1 MEALVS
7 SKTTKKGGE
16 KMKMYDVVP
25 GFEFDEKVD
34 LEKSPAWFLDAT
46 HSVPPWTPMFGWF
59 WINFCRHGMQ
69 YGAEKLSLPTVK
81 GWDWRFKDGGGYL
94 TLNLVMDEV
103 ERKEREGKFREAIR
117 PFIENYDSLWG
128 GYIDEMMGLYNTLKE
143 CNVDTATNIELLE
156 NFEGTINVCRRMW
169 EVHMHMMYGVYTA
182 FILFENICKDTLG
195 IDDTHP
201 TFHDLLRGFDNKV
214 FEVDRELWK
223 FSKKAGEMGIA
234 DIILNNKAEDA
245 LAELRENDAG
255 KKWLAELQAL
265 LDEDGWRMQR
275 MSEINLPTWVE
286 DPTPVIASVKFFLKK
301 GGDFDL
307 DEEREVLAQ
316 KRDEATNEV
325 LEKVPDDQKGWFT
338 TLLGLAQKTGSF
350 SEEHNHYLDLYTH
363 ALMRRSCLGI
373 GRRLVATGVIDD
385 PEDTLF
391 LMPDEIRAVTIVPE
405 GFNYRHI
412 VERRRKE
419 WEGWCSK
426 ENPPA
431 ILKEGFTMD
440 DAMGVLVQ
448 SNDPIALKVV
458 VGSMPVPKPELNAD
472 LYGIC
477 GSGGVAEGPARVI
490 MEESQLDEVQAGDIL
505 VAASTAPTW
514 TPVFGLIKGVVVDRG
529 ASLSHSAI
537 VSREYGIPCVI
548 NVFEGTAKIKTGQ
561 RIKVDGDQGVVFI
574 LDK

>member
-1 MEALVS
+1 M
-7 SKTTKKGGE
+7 KT
-16 KMKMYDVVP
+16 YDVVP
-25 GFEFDEKVD
+25 GLEFDEKVD

-94 TLNLVMDEV
+94 TLNLVMDEG
-103 ERKEREGKFREAIR
+103 ERKEREVRFREAIR
-117 PFIENYDSLWG
+117 PFIDDYDKLWG
-128 GYIDEMMGLYNTLKE
+128 DYVNEMLGHYERLKS
-143 CNVDTATNIELLE
+143 CDVDTASNNELLA
-156 NFEGTINVCRRMW
+156 NFEDTVNVCRRMW
-169 EVHMHMMYGVYTA
+169 EIHMHMMYGVYTA

-234 DIILNNKAEDA
+234 DIILNSKAEDA
-245 LAELRENDAG
+245 LAELRGNEAG
-255 KKWLAELQAL
+255 KKWLKELQVL

-286 DPTPVIASVKFFLKK
+286 DPTPVIASVKFFLKQ

-307 DEEREVLAQ
+307 DVERKALAQ
-316 KRDEATNEV
+316 KREEATKEV
-325 LEKVPDDQKGWFT
+325 LEKVPEDQKGWFT
-338 TLLGLAQKTGSF
+338 MLLGLAQKTGSF

-373 GRRLVATGVIDD
+373 GRRLVAAGVIDD

-391 LMPDEIRAVTIVPE
+391 LIPDEIRAVTLVPD
-405 GFNYRHI
+405 GFNLRHI
-412 VERRRKE
+412 VDRRRKD
-419 WEGWCSK
+419 WKGWCSK
-426 ENPPA
+426 DNPPA

-490 MEESQLDEVQAGDIL
+490 MKESQLDEVQAGDIL

-514 TPVFGLIKGVVVDRG
+514 TPVFGLLKGVVVDRG

-561 RIKVDGDQGVVFI
+561 RLKVDGDNGVVYI

>member
-1 MEALVS
+1 
-7 SKTTKKGGE
+7 
-16 KMKMYDVVP
+16 
-25 GFEFDEKVD
+25 
-34 LEKSPAWFLDAT
+34 
-46 HSVPPWTPMFGWF
+46 
-59 WINFCRHGMQ
+59 
-69 YGAEKLSLPTVK
+69 
-81 GWDWRFKDGGGYL
+81 
-94 TLNLVMDEV
+94 MDEA
-103 ERKEREGKFREAIR
+103 ERQEREARFRETIR
-117 PFIENYDSLWG
+117 PFIEEYDTLWG
-128 GYIDEMMGLYNTLKE
+128 DYVKEMLGHYERLKA
-143 CNVDTATNIELLE
+143 CDVDTASGTELLD
-156 NFEGTINVCRRMW
+156 NFEDTINVCRRMW
-169 EVHMHMMYGVYTA
+169 EIHMHMMYGVYTA
-182 FILFENICKDTLG
+182 FILFENVCKETLG

-201 TFHDLLRGFDNKV
+201 TFHNLLRGFDNKV

-223 FSKKAGEMGIA
+223 FSKKAGEMGIS
-234 DIILNNKAEDA
+234 DIILNNKADEA
-245 LAELRENDAG
+245 LAELKGSDMG
-255 KKWLAELQAL
+255 KKWLEELQVL

-275 MSEINLPTWVE
+275 MSEINMPAWVE
-286 DPTPVIASVKFFLKK
+286 DPTPAIASVKFFLKQ

-307 DEEREVLAQ
+307 DEERKGLAQ
-316 KRDEATNEV
+316 KREEATKEV
-325 LEKVPDDQKGWFT
+325 MDKVPEDQKGWFK

-373 GRRLVATGVIDD
+373 GKRLTAAGVIDD

-391 LMPDEIRAVTIVPE
+391 LIPDEIRAATIVPD
-405 GFNYRHI
+405 GFNYKHI
-412 VERRRKE
+412 VERRQKE
-419 WEGWCSK
+419 WEEWCGK

-505 VAASTAPTW
+505 VAVSTAPSW
-514 TPVFGLIKGVVVDRG
+514 TPVFGLLKGVVVDRG

-561 RIKVDGDQGVVFI
+561 RIKVDGDNGVVFI

>member
-1 MEALVS
+1 
-7 SKTTKKGGE
+7 
-16 KMKMYDVVP
+16 MKMYDVVP
-25 GFEFDEKVD
+25 GLEFDEKVD

-94 TLNLVMDEV
+94 TLNLVMDEA
-103 ERKEREGKFREAIR
+103 ERKEREVRFREAIR
-117 PFIENYDSLWG
+117 PFIEDYDKLWG
-128 GYIDEMMGLYNTLKE
+128 DYVNEMLGHYARLKS
-143 CNVDTATNIELLE
+143 CDVDTATNAELLA
-156 NFEGTINVCRRMW
+156 NFEDTINVCRRMW
-169 EVHMHMMYGVYTA
+169 EIHMHMMYGVDTA
-182 FILFENICKDTLG
+182 FILFENVCKENLG

-201 TFHDLLRGFDNKV
+201 TFHDLLRGYDNKV
-214 FEVDRELWK
+214 FQVDRELWK
-223 FSKKAGEMGIA
+223 LSKKAEELGVA
-234 DIILNNKAEDA
+234 NLILNSSSREA
-245 LAELRENDAG
+245 LAGLAESEAG
-255 KKWLAELQAL
+255 KQWLESLNGL

-275 MSEINLPTWVE
+275 MAEINLPAWVE
-286 DPTPVIASVKFFLKK
+286 DPTPAISSVRFFLKQ
-301 GGDFDL
+301 GGGFNL
-307 DEEREVLAQ
+307 DTEREALA
-316 KRDEATNEV
+316 KRREEATAEV
-325 LEKVPDDQKGWFT
+325 LEKIPEEQQGWFKM
-338 TLLGLAQKTGSF
+338 LLGLAQKTGAF

-363 ALMRRSCLGI
+363 SLMRRSCLAI
-373 GRRLVATGVIDD
+373 GKRLVAANVIDS
-385 PEDTLF
+385 PEDTFF
-391 LMPDEIRAVTIVPE
+391 LMPDEMRAVALVPD
-405 GFNYRHI
+405 GFNYRPI
-412 VERRRKE
+412 VERRRSEWKE
-419 WEGWCSK
+419 WCSR

-477 GSGGVAEGPARVI
+477 GSGGVAEGTARVI
-490 MEESQLDEVQAGDIL
+490 MEEAQLDEVQKGDIL
-505 VAASTAPTW
+505 VSASTAPSW
-514 TPVFGLIKGVVVDRG
+514 TPVFGLLNGVVVDRG

-548 NVFEGTAKIKTGQ
+548 NVFEGTSKIKTGQ
-561 RIKVDGDQGVVFI
+561 RIKVDGDNGVVYI

>member
-1 MEALVS
+1 
-7 SKTTKKGGE
+7 
-16 KMKMYDVVP
+16 MKSMKIYDAVP
-25 GFEFDEKVD
+25 GLEFDEKID

-59 WINFCRHGMQ
+59 WVNFCRHGMQ

-94 TLNLVMDEV
+94 TLNLVMDEK
-103 ERKEREGKFREAIR
+103 EQKEREIKFKTAIR
-117 PFIENYDSLWG
+117 PFIDDYDNLWG
-128 GYIDEMMGLYNTLKE
+128 DYVKEMLGHYERLKS
-143 CNVDTATNIELLE
+143 CDVDTASNAELLA
-156 NFEGTINVCRRMW
+156 NFEDTINVCRRMW
-169 EVHMHMMYGVYTA
+169 EIHMHMMYGVYTG

-214 FEVDRELWK
+214 FEVDRDLWK
-223 FSKKAGEMGIA
+223 FSRKAEKMGIA
-234 DIILNNKAEDA
+234 DIILNSRPGDVV
-245 LAELRENDAG
+245 AELRKNDAG
-255 KKWLAELQAL
+255 KKWLEEFQVL

-275 MSEINLPTWVE
+275 MAEVNMPTWVE
-286 DPTPVIASVKFFLKK
+286 DPTPAIASVKFFLKQ

-307 DEEREVLAQ
+307 DAERGNLAK
-316 KRDEATNEV
+316 KRDDATKQV
-325 LEKVPDDQKGWFT
+325 LDKVPEDQKGWFKM
-338 TLLGLAQKTGSF
+338 LLKIAQKTGIF

-363 ALMRRSCLGI
+363 ALIRRSCLGI
-373 GRRLVATGVIDD
+373 GKRLSAAGVIDVPD
-385 PEDTLF
+385 DIFF
-391 LMPDEIRAVTIVPE
+391 LVPDEVRAATLVPD
-405 GFNYRHI
+405 GFNLKHIADRRH
-412 VERRRKE
+412 EE
-419 WEGWCSK
+419 WNGWCQK
-426 ENPPA
+426 ENPPV
-431 ILKEGFTMD
+431 ILREGFTMD

-477 GSGGVAEGPARVI
+477 GSGGTCEGIARVI
-490 MEESQLDEVQAGDIL
+490 MEEAQLDEIEKGDIL
-505 VAASTAPTW
+505 VAVSTSPSW
-514 TPVFGLIKGVVVDRG
+514 TPVFGLLSGVVVDRG

-561 RIKVDGDQGVVFI
+561 RIKVDGDNGVVYI

>member
-1 MEALVS
+1 M
-7 SKTTKKGGE
+7 KT
-16 KMKMYDVVP
+16 YDVVP
-25 GFEFDEKVD
+25 GLEFDEKVD

-59 WINFCRHGMQ
+59 WVNFCRHGMQ

-94 TLNLVMDEV
+94 TLNLVMDEA
-103 ERKEREGKFREAIR
+103 ERKEREVKFKKAIR
-117 PFIENYDSLWG
+117 PFIDDYDKLWG
-128 GYIDEMMGLYNTLKE
+128 GYVKEMLDHYERLKSCDIDTVSNG
-143 CNVDTATNIELLE
+143 ELLA
-156 NFEGTINVCRRMW
+156 NFEDTVNVCRRMW
-169 EVHMHMMYGVYTA
+169 EIHMYMMYGVYTG
-182 FILFENICKDTLG
+182 FILFENTCKDTLG
-195 IDDTHP
+195 IDDAHP

-214 FEVDRELWK
+214 FEVDRDLWK

-234 DIILNNKAEDA
+234 DIILNSKSEDV
-245 LAELRENDAG
+245 LSELEKNDAG
-255 KKWLAELQAL
+255 GKWLEELQVFL
-265 LDEDGWRMQR
+265 NEDGWRMQR
-275 MSEINLPTWVE
+275 MAEINMPTWVE
-286 DPTPVIASVKFFLKK
+286 DPTSAIASVKFFLKQ

-307 DEEREVLAQ
+307 DAERGKQVQKREEATKEVLG
-316 KRDEATNEV
+316 
-325 LEKVPDDQKGWFT
+325 KVPEDQKGWFT
-338 TLLGLAQKTGSF
+338 TLLNLAQKTGIF

-373 GRRLVATGVIDD
+373 GKRLAGAGVIDD
-385 PEDTLF
+385 PEDVFF
-391 LMPDEIRAVTIVPE
+391 LIPDEVRASTLVPD
-405 GFNYRHI
+405 GFNLRHI
-412 VERRRKE
+412 VDRRREDWK
-419 WEGWCSK
+419 GWCEK
-426 ENPPA
+426 ENPPV

-477 GSGGVAEGPARVI
+477 GSGGTCEGIARVV
-490 MEESQLDEVQAGDIL
+490 MEEAQLDEIQEGEIL
-505 VAASTAPTW
+505 VAVSTSPSW
-514 TPVFGLIKGVVVDRG
+514 TPVFGLLSGVVVDRG

-561 RIKVDGDQGVVFI
+561 RIKVDGDNGVVYI

>member
-1 MEALVS
+1 
-7 SKTTKKGGE
+7 
-16 KMKMYDVVP
+16 MKIYDAVP
-25 GFEFDEKVD
+25 GLEFDEERD

-94 TLNLVMDEV
+94 TLNLVTSEE
-103 ERKEREGKFREAIR
+103 ERKAREVKFREGIR
-117 PFIENYDSLWG
+117 PFIEDYDKLWG
-128 GYIDEMMGLYNTLKE
+128 DYVEEMLGYYDKLRLCDVDNASNT
-143 CNVDTATNIELLE
+143 ELLQ
-156 NFEGTINVCRRMW
+156 NFEDTISVCRRMW
-169 EVHMHMMYGVYTA
+169 EIHMHMMYGVYTA
-182 FILFENICKDTLG
+182 FILFENTCKDTLG
-195 IDDTHP
+195 IDDTNP

-214 FEVDRELWK
+214 FQVDKSLWE
-223 FSKKAGEMGIA
+223 FSKKAAEAGLA
-234 DIILNNKAEDA
+234 DVILNNKAEDA
-245 LAELRENDAG
+245 LPKLQETEAG
-255 KKWLAELQAL
+255 RQWLGELQVL

-275 MSEINLPTWVE
+275 MAEINMPSWVE
-286 DPTPVIASVKFFLKK
+286 DPTPAVASVKYFLKQ

-307 DEEREVLAQ
+307 DEERKALS
-316 KRDEATNEV
+316 KRREAATEEV
-325 LEKVPDDQKGWFT
+325 LEKIPEDQRGWFES
-338 TLLGLAQKTGSF
+338 LLGLAQRAGSF

-363 ALMRRSCLGI
+363 ALMRRSCLAI
-373 GRRLVATGVIDD
+373 GNRLVAAGVVDS
-385 PEDTLF
+385 PEDTFF
-391 LMPDEIRAVTIVPE
+391 LMPDEMRAVGIVPD
-405 GFNYRHI
+405 GFNLRHI

-419 WEGWCSK
+419 WQEWCGK

-458 VGSMPVPKPELNAD
+458 VGSMPEVKPELNAD

-490 MEESQLDEVQAGDIL
+490 LDEAQLDEVQPGDIL
-505 VAASTAPTW
+505 VAASTAPSW
-514 TPVFGLIKGVVVDRG
+514 TPVFGLLKGVVVDRG

-548 NVFEGTAKIKTGQ
+548 NVFEGTKKIETGQ
-561 RIKVDGDQGVVFI
+561 NIKVDGDNGVVYI

>member
-1 MEALVS
+1 
-7 SKTTKKGGE
+7 
-16 KMKMYDVVP
+16 MKMYDVVP
-25 GFEFDEKVD
+25 GLEFDEKVD

-94 TLNLVMDEV
+94 TLNLVTSEE
-103 ERKEREGKFREAIR
+103 ERKAREAGFRKAIR
-117 PFIENYDSLWG
+117 PFIEDYDKLWG
-128 GYIDEMMGLYNTLKE
+128 GYVDEMLGLYGKLRSCDVEKASN
-143 CNVDTATNIELLE
+143 AELLQ
-156 NFEGTINVCRRMW
+156 NFEDTISTCRRMW
-169 EVHMHMMYGVYTA
+169 EIHMHMMYGVYTA
-182 FILFENICKDTLG
+182 FILFENICKATLG
-195 IDDTHP
+195 IDDTNP
-201 TFHDLLRGFDNKV
+201 TFHGLLRGFDNKV
-214 FEVDRELWK
+214 FQVDRSLWE
-223 FSKKAGEMGIA
+223 FSKKATQLGIS

-245 LAELRENDAG
+245 LVQLKASDAG
-255 KKWLAELQAL
+255 KRWLQELQIL

-275 MSEINLPTWVE
+275 MAEINMPSWVE
-286 DPTPVIASVKFFLKK
+286 DPAPAVASVKYFLKK
-301 GGDFDL
+301 GGEFDL
-307 DEEREVLAQ
+307 DQERENLTRKREEAEKDVLQKIPEDQTGWFKALLRLAQ
-316 KRDEATNEV
+316 RA
-325 LEKVPDDQKGWFT
+325 
-338 TLLGLAQKTGSF
+338 GSF

-363 ALMRRSCLGI
+363 ALMRRSCLAI
-373 GRRLVATGVIDD
+373 GKRLVAAGAIDS
-385 PEDTLF
+385 PEDTFF
-391 LMPDEIRAVTIVPE
+391 LMPDEIRASALVPD
-405 GFNYRHI
+405 GFNLRHI
-412 VERRRKE
+412 VDRRRNE
-419 WEGWCSK
+419 WKGWLGK

-431 ILKEGFTMD
+431 ILKEGFTLD

-490 MEESQLDEVQAGDIL
+490 LEEAQLDEVQPGDIL
-505 VAASTAPTW
+505 VAASTAPSW
-514 TPVFGLIKGVVVDRG
+514 TPVFGLLKAVVVDRG

-548 NVFEGTAKIKTGQ
+548 NVFEGTKKVKTGQ
-561 RIKVDGDQGVVFI
+561 RIKVDGNNGVVYI

>member
-1 MEALVS
+1 M
-7 SKTTKKGGE
+7 KT
-16 KMKMYDVVP
+16 YDVVP
-25 GFEFDEKVD
+25 GLEFDEKVD

-94 TLNLVMDEV
+94 TLNLVMDEG
-103 ERKEREGKFREAIR
+103 ERKEREVKFKGAIR
-117 PFIENYDSLWG
+117 PFIEDYDKLWG
-128 GYIDEMMGLYNTLKE
+128 GYVEEMLDHYARLKA
-143 CNVDTATNIELLE
+143 CDVDTADNTELLA
-156 NFEGTINVCRRMW
+156 NFEDTINVCRRMW
-169 EVHMHMMYGVYTA
+169 EVHMYMMYGVDTA
-182 FILFENICKDTLG
+182 FILFENVCKDTLG

-201 TFHDLLRGFDNKV
+201 TFHDLLRGYDNKV

-223 FSKKAGEMGIA
+223 FSKKAEEMGIA

-245 LAELRENDAG
+245 LVALRESDAG
-255 KKWLAELQAL
+255 KKWLEELKVF

-275 MSEINLPTWVE
+275 MSEINMPSWVE
-286 DPTPVIASVKFFLKK
+286 DPTPAIASVKFFLKQA
-301 GGDFDL
+301 GEFNL
-307 DEEREVLAQ
+307 DAERGALAQ
-316 KRDEATNEV
+316 RREEATAEV
-325 LEKVPDDQKGWFT
+325 LEKVPDDQKGWFK
-338 TLLGLAQKTGSF
+338 TLLGLAQKTGAF

-363 ALMRRSCLGI
+363 ALIRRSCIAI
-373 GRRLVATGVIDD
+373 GKRLAAAGVIDD
-385 PEDTLF
+385 PEDILF
-391 LMPDEIRAVTIVPE
+391 LIPDEVRAVAIVPD
-405 GFNYRHI
+405 GSNLKHI
-412 VERRRKE
+412 VERRRKD
-419 WEGWCSK
+419 WEEWCSK

-448 SNDPIALKVV
+448 SNDPIALKIV
-458 VGSMPVPKPELNAD
+458 VGAMPVPKPELNAD

-477 GSGGVAEGPARVI
+477 GSGGVVEGTARVI
-490 MEESQLDEVQAGDIL
+490 MEESQLDEVEKGDIL
-505 VAASTAPTW
+505 VAATTAPSW
-514 TPVFGLIKGVVVDRG
+514 TPVFGLLKAVVVDRG

-561 RIKVDGDQGVVFI
+561 RIKVDGDNGVVYF

>member
-1 MEALVS
+1 
-7 SKTTKKGGE
+7 
-16 KMKMYDVVP
+16 MKIYDAVP
-25 GFEFDEKVD
+25 GLEFDEKVD

-59 WINFCRHGMQ
+59 WVNFCRHGMQ

-94 TLNLVMDEV
+94 TLNLVMDEQ
-103 ERKEREGKFREAIR
+103 ERKEREIKFKTAIR
-117 PFIENYDSLWG
+117 PFIDDYDNLWG
-128 GYIDEMMGLYNTLKE
+128 DYVKEMLGHYERLKS
-143 CNVDTATNIELLE
+143 CDVDTAGNAELLA
-156 NFEGTINVCRRMW
+156 NFEDTINVCRRMW
-169 EVHMHMMYGVYTA
+169 EIHMHMMYGVYTG

-223 FSKKAGEMGIA
+223 FSRKAGEMGIA
-234 DIILNNKAEDA
+234 NIILTSRPEDVVAA
-245 LAELRENDAG
+245 LKNNDAG
-255 KKWLAELQAL
+255 RKWLEEFQVL

-275 MSEINLPTWVE
+275 MAEVNMPTWVE
-286 DPTPVIASVKFFLKK
+286 DPTPAIASVKFFLKQ

-307 DEEREVLAQ
+307 DAERGNLAK
-316 KRDEATNEV
+316 KRDDATKQV
-325 LEKVPDDQKGWFT
+325 LDKVPEDQKGWFKM
-338 TLLGLAQKTGSF
+338 LLKIAQKTGIF

-363 ALMRRSCLGI
+363 ALIRRSCLGI
-373 GRRLVATGVIDD
+373 GKRLSAAGVIDVPD
-385 PEDTLF
+385 DIFF
-391 LMPDEIRAVTIVPE
+391 LVPDEVRAATLVPD
-405 GFNYRHI
+405 GFNLKHIADRRH
-412 VERRRKE
+412 EE
-419 WEGWCSK
+419 WNGWCQK

-431 ILKEGFTMD
+431 ILREGFTMD

-477 GSGGVAEGPARVI
+477 GSGGTCEGIARVI
-490 MEESQLDEVQAGDIL
+490 MEEAQLDEIEKGDIL
-505 VAASTAPTW
+505 VAVSTSPSW
-514 TPVFGLIKGVVVDRG
+514 TPVFGLLSGVVVDRG

-561 RIKVDGDQGVVFI
+561 RIKVDGDNGVVYI

>member
-1 MEALVS
+1 M
-7 SKTTKKGGE
+7 KT
-16 KMKMYDVVP
+16 YDVVP
-25 GFEFDEKVD
+25 GLEFDEKVD

-59 WINFCRHGMQ
+59 WVNFCRHGMQ

-94 TLNLVMDEV
+94 TLILVTDEK
-103 ERKEREGKFREAIR
+103 ERKEREVKFKRAIR
-117 PFIENYDSLWG
+117 PFIDDYDKLWG
-128 GYIDEMMGLYNTLKE
+128 GYVNEMLDHYGRLKS
-143 CNVDTATNIELLE
+143 CDIDTAGNGELLA
-156 NFEGTINVCRRMW
+156 NFEDTINVCRRMW
-169 EVHMHMMYGVYTA
+169 EIHMYMMYGVYTG
-182 FILFENICKDTLG
+182 FILFENTCKDTLG

-214 FEVDRELWK
+214 FEVDRELWR

-234 DIILNNKAEDA
+234 DIILNSKSEDV
-245 LAELRENDAG
+245 LSELGRNDAG
-255 KKWLAELQAL
+255 SKWLEELQVL

-275 MSEINLPTWVE
+275 MAEINLPTWVE
-286 DPTPVIASVKFFLKK
+286 DPTSAIASVKFFLKQ

-307 DEEREVLAQ
+307 DAEREKQVQ
-316 KRDEATNEV
+316 KRDEATKEV
-325 LEKVPDDQKGWFT
+325 LAKVPEDQKGWFT
-338 TLLGLAQKTGSF
+338 TLLGLAQKTGIF

-373 GRRLVATGVIDD
+373 GKRLAKADVIDD
-385 PEDTLF
+385 PEDIFF
-391 LMPDEIRAVTIVPE
+391 LIPDEVRASTLVPD
-405 GFNYRHI
+405 GFNLRHI
-412 VERRRKE
+412 VDKRREDWK
-419 WEGWCSK
+419 GWCKK

-440 DAMGVLVQ
+440 EAMGVLVQ

-477 GSGGVAEGPARVI
+477 GSGGTSEGIARVV
-490 MEESQLDEVQAGDIL
+490 MEETQLDEIQEGEIL
-505 VAASTAPTW
+505 VAVSTSPSW
-514 TPVFGLIKGVVVDRG
+514 TPIFGLLNGVVVDRG

-561 RIKVDGDQGVVFI
+561 RIKVDGDNGVVYI